1 MLAPTVAQVV
11 RVERLD
17 RRVGADRHELRRLD
31 DAVGQRQAAE
41 PRPRPAVGRWRGEDL
56 ERRGARDGDGGH
68 GLPTP
73 EPPAL
78 APASSH
84 SGTISGSARRGGG
97 IS

>member
-1 MLAPTVAQVV
+1 MLAPTVAEVV

-17 RRVGADRHELRRLD
+17 RRVGAHGHELRRLD
-31 DAVGQRQAAE
+31 NPVGQRQATE
-41 PRPRPAVGRWRGEDL
+41 SGPRPAVDRWRSQDL
-56 ERRGARDGDGGH
+56 EVRWTRDGDGRH